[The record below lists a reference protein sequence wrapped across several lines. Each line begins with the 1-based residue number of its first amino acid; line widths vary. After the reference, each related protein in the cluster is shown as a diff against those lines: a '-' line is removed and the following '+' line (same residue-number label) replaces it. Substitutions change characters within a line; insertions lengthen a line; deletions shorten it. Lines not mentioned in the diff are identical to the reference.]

1 MSTIQCE
8 TRIFNNS
15 RGGFRHWPAT
25 DHFNADNCLT
35 QYLNIDH
42 VTYYSLEDYMKYKPE
57 EEEELDAKT
66 KQYIRMGE
74 LLREK
79 TTDLTQLIVM

>member
-1 MSTIQCE
+1 MYFRSKNRGRLTAHSPPPPPSK
-8 TRIFNNS
+8 FN
-15 RGGFRHWPAT
+15 T
-25 DHFNADNCLT
+25 V
-35 QYLNIDH
+35 LNIDH
-42 VTYYSLEDYMKYKPE
+42 AIYYSLQDYMKYKPE